1 MQSVLTPLPPDC
13 RTARLQDGAKRQTF
27 RLFSTFAPIMSKK
40 YYIETYGCQMNVA
53 DSEVVASVL
62 SDAGY
67 MPAAGIGEADI
78 ILVNTCSIR
87 ENAEQRVWGRLDL
100 FRAQKK
106 KRPQVI
112 VGVLGCMAERLKEK
126 LLESDK
132 MVDMVVGPDA
142 YRDLPMLVETAATGH
157 SAVNVLLSREET
169 YADISPV
176 RLESNGVSAF
186 ISIMRGCN
194 NMCAYCVV
202 PYVRGAE
209 RSRDPGTIVQEAKDA
224 FDKGYREVT
233 LLGQNVNSYS
243 WSQSERKTGIDDT
256 TPGRN
261 RLKIDDPTP
270 GRTHLKIDEQIY
282 HNPAGIT
289 GTSDMSF
296 GNDLTAHNPGMISGE
311 SGSESNLSHG
321 KPRPVGF
328 AELLEMVASID
339 PLLRVRYST
348 SHPKDISDVV
358 LEVMAK
364 YNNICKHIH
373 LPVQSGS
380 TAVLGRMNRK
390 YTREWYLGRI
400 DAINR
405 ILPGCAISTDII
417 AGFCGETEEEHQ
429 ETLSLM
435 REVGFDFAYMFKYSE
450 RPGTKASRHM
460 QDDVPDEVKTRR
472 LNEIISLQ
480 NEMSGHSKKA
490 DIGRTFEVLVEG
502 PAKKPAGAM
511 MGRTSGN
518 KVVVFQTSD
527 VKPGD
532 YVQVQIT
539 RATSATLIGN
549 LIT

>member
-1 MQSVLTPLPPDC
+1 
-13 RTARLQDGAKRQTF
+13 
-27 RLFSTFAPIMSKK
+27 
-40 YYIETYGCQMNVA
+40 
-53 DSEVVASVL
+53 
-62 SDAGY
+62 
-67 MPAAGIGEADI
+67 
-78 ILVNTCSIR
+78 
-87 ENAEQRVWGRLDL
+87 
-100 FRAQKK
+100 
-106 KRPQVI
+106 
-112 VGVLGCMAERLKEK
+112 VLGCMAERLKEK

-142 YRDLPMLVETAATGH
+142 YRDLPMLVETASTGH

-209 RSRDPGTIVQEAKDA
+209 RSRDPGTIVREAKEA
-224 FDKGYREVT
+224 FERGYREVT

-243 WSQSERKTGIDDT
+243 WKESDGSITLTPPSKETGNHLSDGNPTYAAVAANSHPSVQVPENLHLQVPLKTSS
-256 TPGRN
+256 
-261 RLKIDDPTP
+261 DPVEKST
-270 GRTHLKIDEQIY
+270 D
-282 HNPAGIT
+282 
-289 GTSDMSF
+289 SSS
-296 GNDLTAHNPGMISGE
+296 IS
-311 SGSESNLSHG
+311 HT
-321 KPRPVGF
+321 VGF
-328 AELLEMVASID
+328 AELLEMVALID
-339 PLLRVRYST
+339 PGLRIRYST
-348 SHPKDISDVV
+348 SHPKDLSDDV

-364 YNNICKHIH
+364 YDNICKHIH

-390 YTREWYLGRI
+390 YTRKWYLGRI
-400 DAINR
+400 VAINR
-405 ILPGCAISTDII
+405 ILPECAISTDII

-429 ETLSLM
+429 ETLNLM

-460 QDDVPDEVKTRR
+460 KDDVPEDVKTRR
-472 LNEIISLQ
+472 LNEIIALQ
-480 NEMSGHSKKA
+480 NELSAVSKKS
-490 DIGRTFEVLVEG
+490 DVGRTFEVLVEG

-518 KVVVFQTSD
+518 KVVVFQASD
-527 VKPGD
+527 VRPGD
-532 YVQVQIT
+532 YVQVTIT

-549 LIT
+549 LIP

>member
-1 MQSVLTPLPPDC
+1 M
-13 RTARLQDGAKRQTF
+13 TARLQDGAKRQTF
-27 RLFSTFAPIMSKK
+27 RLFSNFAPIMSKK

-209 RSRDPGTIVQEAKDA
+209 RSRDPETIVREAKEA

-256 TPGRN
+256 SSGQTH
-261 RLKIDDPTP
+261 LKNDDPTP

-296 GNDLTAHNPGMISGE
+296 GNDLTAHNPGMISVE

-348 SHPKDISDVV
+348 SHPKDISDDV

-429 ETLSLM
+429 DTLNLM

-460 QDDVPDEVKTRR
+460 KDDVPEEAKTRR
-472 LNEIISLQ
+472 LNEIIALQ
-480 NEMSGHSKKA
+480 NELSAQSKKA
-490 DIGRTFEVLVEG
+490 DVGRTFEVLVEG

-518 KVVVFQTSD
+518 KVVVFQASD
-527 VKPGD
+527 VHPGD
-532 YVQVQIT
+532 YVQVKIT
-539 RATSATLIGN
+539 RATSATLIGD
-549 LIT
+549 LIP

>member
-1 MQSVLTPLPPDC
+1 
-13 RTARLQDGAKRQTF
+13 
-27 RLFSTFAPIMSKK
+27 
-40 YYIETYGCQMNVA
+40 MNVA

-67 MPAAGIGEADI
+67 TPAAGIGDADI

-142 YRDLPMLVETAATGH
+142 YRDLPMLVESAVSGH
-157 SAVNVLLSREET
+157 AAVNVLLSREET

-194 NMCAYCVV
+194 NMCAFCVV

-209 RSRDPGTIVQEAKDA
+209 RSRDPETIVREAKEA
-224 FDKGYREVT
+224 FDRGYREVT

-243 WSQSERKTGIDDT
+243 WAGS
-256 TPGRN
+256 TP
-261 RLKIDDPTP
+261 T
-270 GRTHLKIDEQIY
+270 
-282 HNPAGIT
+282 
-289 GTSDMSF
+289 
-296 GNDLTAHNPGMISGE
+296 
-311 SGSESNLSHG
+311 
-321 KPRPVGF
+321 GF
-328 AELLEMVASID
+328 AELLKMVASID
-339 PLLRVRYST
+339 PALRIRYST
-348 SHPKDISDVV
+348 SHPRDLSDDILD
-358 LEVMAK
+358 VMARHD
-364 YNNICKHIH
+364 NICRHIH

-380 TAVLGRMNRK
+380 TSVLGRMNRK

-405 ILPGCAISTDII
+405 ILPGCALSTDVI
-417 AGFCGETEEEHQ
+417 AGFCGETEEEHN

-460 QDDVPDEVKTRR
+460 KDDVPDEIKTRR
-472 LNEIISLQ
+472 LNEIIAVQ
-480 NEMSGHSKKA
+480 NELSAASKKA
-490 DIGRTFEVLVEG
+490 DVGQVFEVLVEG

-518 KVVVFQTSD
+518 KVVVFQASN
-527 VKPGD
+527 VQPGD
-532 YVQVQIT
+532 YVQVKVD
-539 RATSATLIGN
+539 RATSATLIGS
-549 LIT
+549 LIP